1 MPAAADVRRRA
12 EGARLLEDAPSLR
25 RLLLVAAAAA
35 LIGCEKRNDPGW
47 QGYIEG
53 EFVLLASPYAGQL
66 QKLYVRR
73 GDAVELGKPVF
84 ALEQESERAARTEAE
99 ERMKSAQARLENL
112 QVPRRQ
118 PEITALREQVNQ
130 AKAALQL
137 SRANLAR
144 EQELFRKGFSPKARL
159 DDARSAYERD
169 NARLKET
176 DAQLTTALQPLGR
189 EGEREAAEAEIAAAR
204 AALAQAAWRLEQKS
218 VAAPVAA
225 LVQDTFF
232 VEGEWVPAG
241 RPVASLLPPG
251 NVKARFYVAEAVVGS
266 LAPGKPVAIR
276 CDGCGA
282 PIAAQ
287 VSYISS
293 QAEYTPPVLYT
304 REQRGKLLFLVEA
317 RPSPAD
323 AKRLRPGQPIDVAP
337 R

>member
-1 MPAAADVRRRA
+1 VL
-12 EGARLLEDAPSLR
+12 GALR
-25 RLLLVAAAAA
+25 GALLLLA
-35 LIGCEKRNDPGW
+35 LLALTACDKPASNAW

-73 GDAVELGKPVF
+73 GDAIEVGKPVF
-84 ALEQESERAARTEAE
+84 ALEQESERAARAEAE
-99 ERMKSAQARLENL
+99 ERMKSAQARLEN
-112 QVPRRQ
+112 QQAPRRQ
-118 PEITALREQVNQ
+118 PEVAALREQVNQ

-144 EQELFRKGFSPKARL
+144 EDELFRKGFSPKARL
-159 DDARSAYERD
+159 DDARSAYARD
-169 NARLKET
+169 SARLKET
-176 DAQLTTALQPLGR
+176 EAQLKTALQPLGR
-189 EGEREAAEAEIAAAR
+189 ENELEGAEAEIAAAK

-218 VAAPVAA
+218 VASPVTGQ
-225 LVQDTFF
+225 VQDTFF
-232 VEGEWVPAG
+232 VEGEWVPSG
-241 RPVASLLPPG
+241 RPVASLLPPA
-251 NVKARFYVAEAVVGS
+251 NVKARFYVAETVVGS
-266 LAPGKPVAIR
+266 LAPGKAVEIR

-282 PIAAQ
+282 PIAAR

-323 AKRLRPGQPIDVAP
+323 AARLRPGQPIDVTLK
-337 R
+337 

>member
-1 MPAAADVRRRA
+1 MHRPIT
-12 EGARLLEDAPSLR
+12 LLF
-25 RLLLVAAAAA
+25 LLLA
-35 LIGCEKRNDPGW
+35 LSGCEKQTNGAW

-66 QKLYVRR
+66 LKLYVRR
-73 GDAVELGKPVF
+73 GDAVEIGKPVF
-84 ALEQESERAARTEAE
+84 ALEQESERAARAEAE
-99 ERMKSAQARLENL
+99 ERMKSAQARLEN
-112 QVPRRQ
+112 QQAPRRQ
-118 PEITALREQVNQ
+118 PEVAALREQVNQ

-144 EQELFRKGFSPKARL
+144 EQELFKKGFSPKARL

-169 NARLKET
+169 SARQKET
-176 DAQLTTALQPLGR
+176 EAQLKSALQPLGR
-189 EGEREAAEAEIAAAR
+189 EGEREAAEAEIAAAK

-241 RPVASLLPPG
+241 RAVASLLPPA
-251 NVKARFYVAEAVVGS
+251 NVKARFYVAETLVGS
-266 LAPGKPVAIR
+266 LAPGRAVEIR

-282 PIAAQ
+282 PIAAT

-317 RPSPAD
+317 RPSLAD
-323 AKRLRPGQPIDVAP
+323 AARLRPGQPIDVMP
-337 R
+337 K